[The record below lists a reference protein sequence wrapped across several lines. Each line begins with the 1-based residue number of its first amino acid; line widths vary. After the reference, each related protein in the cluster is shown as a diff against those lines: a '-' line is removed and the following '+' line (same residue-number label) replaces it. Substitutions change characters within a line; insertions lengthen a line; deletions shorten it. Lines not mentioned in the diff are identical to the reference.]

1 MFDSALAKKFLEKIE
16 TMSFEELDERASRA
30 PSIGIEGLVEN
41 LPTLELLYEE
51 VIEVSLNQDFIH
63 LFSIKNKANNTNPEI
78 GSRESFSFEI
88 SSNNESEYAAAA

>member
-51 VIEVSLNQDFIH
+51 IVDVSSKEDVIQ
-63 LFSIKNKANNTNPEI
+63 LFSINNKANNTNPEVR
-78 GSRESFSFEI
+78 SRESFSFEI
-88 SSNNESEYAAAA
+88 SSNNEPEYAAAA